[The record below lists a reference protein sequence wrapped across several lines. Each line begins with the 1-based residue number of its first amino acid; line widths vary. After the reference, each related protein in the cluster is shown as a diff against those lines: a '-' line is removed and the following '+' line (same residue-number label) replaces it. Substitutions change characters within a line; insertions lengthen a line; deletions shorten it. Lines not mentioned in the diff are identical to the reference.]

1 MADIRTSQTGDSTF
15 EPYEGAWEAV
25 QPGFKKYHMRYTT
38 SRMNVRMHLNSPS
51 APATY
56 YLQTRVTLKSPQL
69 LLRRGGEKTSP
80 VVSFGRLQNTSRH
93 ALLGKGDCQKQPEE
107 LLVWEE
113 LRREK
118 NVFRRSDY
126 QFGTSEGSRTGG
138 RAEFFWRKDREKVL
152 MTVYDCVDEDGR
164 VVASMR
170 SGGAFNWKRAGEI
183 DIRDGLDQGL
193 EEFLLISALTIWIY
207 EAFAYQ
213 SLLQGFSKETGK
225 Q

>member
-1 MADIRTSQTGDSTF
+1 MADIRTSQTDDSTF
-15 EPYEGAWEAV
+15 EPCEDAWEA
-25 QPGFKKYHMRYTT
+25 QPGFKKYHMRYST
-38 SRMNVRMHLNSPS
+38 SRMNVWMHLNSPS

-56 YLQTRVTLKSPQL
+56 YLDTRVSLKSPQL

-80 VVSFGRLQNTSRH
+80 VVSFGKLQNTSRH
-93 ALLGKGDCQKQPEE
+93 ALLGRGDCQKQPEQQ
-107 LLVWEE
+107 LVWEE

-152 MTVYDCVDEDGR
+152 KTVYDCVDEDGR
-164 VVASMR
+164 VVAR
-170 SGGAFNWKRAGEI
+170 LLSGGAFNWKRAGEI
-183 DIRDGLDQGL
+183 DIRDGLDEGL
-193 EEFLLISALTIWIY
+193 EEFLLISALTIWVI

-213 SLLQGFSKETGK
+213 SLFQGF
-225 Q
+225 

>member
-1 MADIRTSQTGDSTF
+1 MADIRTSQTDDSTF
-15 EPYEGAWEAV
+15 EPREDTWEAV

-38 SRMNVRMHLNSPS
+38 SRTNVRMHLNSPS

-56 YLQTRVTLKSPQL
+56 YLETQVSLKSPQL
-69 LLRRGGEKTSP
+69 LLRRGGEKTGP
-80 VVSFGRLQNTSRH
+80 VVNFGKLQNTSRH

-107 LLVWEE
+107 QLVWEE

-126 QFGTSEGSRTGG
+126 QFGTSEGSPTGG
-138 RAEFFWRKDREKVL
+138 RAEFFWRKEREKVL
-152 MTVYDCVDEDGR
+152 KTVYDCVDEDGR
-164 VVASMR
+164 VVARML

-193 EEFLLISALTIWIY
+193 EEFLLISALTIWII

-213 SLLQGFSKETGK
+213 SLLSGFS
-225 Q
+225 